1 MHQVGER
8 GPVPNDFE
16 TVRKG
21 LNWKGSGSETPAR
34 RAALD
39 RIEAEVERLR
49 EIVKSKVEGKKFLR
63 AEVERLRA
71 ALEDIEKWGEWESA
85 PIARAALAGEKVP

>member
-16 TVRKG
+16 TLRLLAQDPKDI
-21 LNWKGSGSETPAR
+21 
-34 RAALD
+34 ALIG

-49 EIVKSKVEGKKFLR
+49 EDIAYLAPLAAKS
-63 AEVERLRA
+63 ERLRA

-85 PIARAALAGEKVP
+85 PIARNALAGEKVP